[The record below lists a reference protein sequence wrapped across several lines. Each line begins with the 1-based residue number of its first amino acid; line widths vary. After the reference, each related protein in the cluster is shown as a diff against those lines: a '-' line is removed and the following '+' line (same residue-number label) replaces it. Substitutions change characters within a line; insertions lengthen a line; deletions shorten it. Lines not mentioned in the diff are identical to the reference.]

1 MPEIPGHLKYTA
13 EHEWISAEDDGTA
26 LIGITDFAQSEL
38 GDIVYVEL
46 PEVGDTITQMETFG
60 SIEAVKTVA
69 DLYAPLSG
77 EVVEVNPELPDS
89 PTLINESPYDDGWV
103 IKLRP
108 SDKSEFEKLL
118 SAEQYTDQI
127 GEAD

>member
-1 MPEIPGHLKYTA
+1 MPDVPDHLKYTA
-13 EHEWISAEDDGTA
+13 EHEWISVEDDGTA

-46 PEVGDTITQMETFG
+46 PQAGDTVTHMETLG

-77 EVVEVNPELPDS
+77 EVVEVNPELHEA
-89 PTLINESPYDDGWV
+89 PTLINESPYDDGWIV
-103 IKLRP
+103 KLRP
-108 SDKSEFEKLL
+108 SDNAEFERLL
-118 SAEQYTDQI
+118 SPEQYIDHI

>member
-13 EHEWISAEDDGTA
+13 EHEWISTEDDGTA

-46 PEVGDTITQMETFG
+46 PEVGDTLTQMETFG

-77 EVVEVNPELPDS
+77 EVVEVNPELPDA
-89 PTLINESPYDDGWV
+89 PTLINESPYDDGWI

-108 SDKSEFEKLL
+108 SDPSEFEKLL